1 MARCALWGWCVWG
14 FSDDSVLKNP
24 SAVQKTRV
32 PSLGWEAP
40 LEEEMA
46 THSRILVWRGQE
58 DYSPWGLKESDTA
71 EQLNTLVLEQK
82 YTLGKNQVVE
92 NLVIHFTL

>member
-14 FSDDSVLKNP
+14 FSDDSVVKNP
-24 SAVQKTRV
+24 SAVQKTQV

-58 DYSPWGLKESDTA
+58 DKRTTVHGVSKSQT
-71 EQLNTLVLEQK
+71 QLSN
-82 YTLGKNQVVE
+82 
-92 NLVIHFTL
+92 